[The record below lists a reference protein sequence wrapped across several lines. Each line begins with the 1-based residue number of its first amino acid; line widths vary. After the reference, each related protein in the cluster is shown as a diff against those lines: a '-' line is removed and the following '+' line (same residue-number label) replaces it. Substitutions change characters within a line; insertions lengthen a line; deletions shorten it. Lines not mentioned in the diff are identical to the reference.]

1 MIIRT
6 RDWRG
11 TVLQPRV
18 GNASFVRAHGG
29 RLVARLAQF
38 AIGLKAPSQ
47 PVAFDLNVECG
58 ALRARRFGSPWGRL
72 VLGIPGLSASSRTF
86 DYLGPLLGRGVQQ
99 LVALD
104 LRGRGESSRTPPGTY
119 GWRRHAADVLGAAR
133 LLQEL
138 PCDLV
143 GHSMGAFVAMQA
155 VASAPHRVRRLVLID
170 AAGAPDSVA
179 LMTVVS
185 GEPWLRSFARSA
197 EDYVDRVRGAGL
209 VEPWSD
215 HWERYF
221 HQELVAVEGR
231 VRSRCD
237 RWAVLE
243 DTAHASSRHP
253 RALWGALALPILLVR
268 ATRPLS
274 RAGGFMV
281 PDTERAAFVRAIPH
295 AEVVEIDANH
305 LGVMTHP
312 DAAAAIRRFL
322 S

>member
-1 MIIRT
+1 MERIAEFTLGPRT
-6 RDWRG
+6 LPESVPLD
-11 TVLQPRV
+11 VDVP
-18 GNASFVRAHGG
+18 
-29 RLVARLAQF
+29 
-38 AIGLKAPSQ
+38 
-47 PVAFDLNVECG
+47 CG
-58 ALRARRFGSPWGRL
+58 VLRARRFGSPWGRL
-72 VLGIPGLSASSRTF
+72 IVGIPGLGASSRTF

-119 GWRRHAADVLGAAR
+119 GWRRHAADVLGAAG
-133 LLQEL
+133 LLQEP

-155 VASAPHRVRRLVLID
+155 VASAPDRVRRLVLID

-185 GEPWLRSFARSA
+185 GEPWLRSLARSA
-197 EDYVDRVRGAGL
+197 EDYIDRVRRAGL

-221 HQELVAVEGR
+221 RQELVAVEGR

-253 RALWGALALPILLVR
+253 RALWGPLALPILLVR

-281 PDTERAAFVRAIPH
+281 PDSERAAFVRAIPH
-295 AEVVEIDANH
+295 AEVVEVDANH

-312 DAAAAIRRFL
+312 DTAAAIRRFL